1 MRFLKILVA
10 ILFLNVLLFSGV
22 RAQDATRDDFGLWT
36 DVQLNKA
43 WSNGLYVGFRAEF
56 RTCDLSRKVDCLFLR
71 PSFGYQP
78 LKWLKVD
85 IGYDYLV
92 WADRRMRHSFLVSVT
107 GTLKREH
114 LTVSLRERYMLMYMQ
129 NEKQFSHVIRSFLKV
144 QYQIGESRFA
154 PFLSLEMFTWR
165 KWQMQDNIVGTSIHL
180 SKHCDMEIFYN
191 FNVRMAKTKDSEP
204 VDYLATEHIA
214 GVGVTV
220 NL

>member
-1 MRFLKILVA
+1 MRFLKTIVA
-10 ILFLNVLLFSGV
+10 ILFLHILLFPNAF
-22 RAQDATRDDFGLWT
+22 AQDASRDDFGLWT

-43 WSNGLYVGFRAEF
+43 WDNGLYVGFRAEF

-85 IGYDYLV
+85 VGYDYLV

-107 GTLKREH
+107 GTLKREN

-129 NEKQFSHVIRSFLKV
+129 NEKQFSHVIRSYLKI

-154 PFLSLEMFTWR
+154 PFASIEMFTWR

-180 SKHCDMEIFYN
+180 AKHCDMEIFYN
-191 FNVRMAKTKDSEP
+191 FNVKMAKTKDPEQ